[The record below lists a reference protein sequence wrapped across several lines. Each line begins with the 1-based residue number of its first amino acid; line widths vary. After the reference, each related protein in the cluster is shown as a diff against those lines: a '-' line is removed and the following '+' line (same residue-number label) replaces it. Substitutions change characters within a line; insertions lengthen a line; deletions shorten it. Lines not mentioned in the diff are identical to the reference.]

1 MNAPTILVVA
11 RAREKEAAAPSSEAH
26 LRPEWGGDN
35 LLPEWGAMLAF
46 GPGITIE
53 TMVLRAPA
61 LKGN

>member
-1 MNAPTILVVA
+1 VRLLGPRALVKPEVTLVSFGAPDGSIQVPT
-11 RAREKEAAAPSSEAH
+11 
-26 LRPEWGGDN
+26 
-35 LLPEWGAMLAF
+35 LPEWGAMLAF